1 MAVTIPSKFQLLDS
15 RVTAEGMPINR
26 RDLTVIRRN
35 HNVLLARRARQLVYS
50 WVMPL
55 SNSDASGY
63 PAGGTWL
70 WPEYDYA
77 DDEASVVAQK
87 PALSAWVFVPSG
99 VETCTVVIRGR
110 IALPLADGYVV
121 AYPALSSGIQ
131 GVSILPGDGVTI
143 DSTTFADV
151 SVQIR
156 VPQHNETSPLLFTM
170 HFHTPF
176 YPAQDPEW
184 TTTEYAI
191 HSIGMDQ
198 RDIWNVTPTTS
209 AIASTKTGSN
219 YTAYLGLLGSSFAT
233 TYGRPKSVSGV
244 CFSGLGALQRVFLK
258 SPFDSAIDPAT
269 MAIGL
274 RPRCIPL
281 VTSITVYPD
290 AVT

>member
-35 HNVLLARRARQLVYS
+35 HNVLLERRARQLVYS

-55 SNSDASGY
+55 SNSDTLGQ
-63 PAGGTWL
+63 PADTAWRF
-70 WPEYDYA
+70 PAYDYS
-77 DDEASVVAQK
+77 DDESSIMAQK
-87 PALSAWVFVPSG
+87 PSLAAWVFVPNG

-110 IALPLADGYVV
+110 IALPLSDGYVV

-170 HFHTPF
+170 HFHTPLIA
-176 YPAQDPEW
+176 PVGAGS
-184 TTTEYAI
+184 TEYTI
-191 HSIGMDQ
+191 YGLGMDQ
-198 RDIWNVTPTTS
+198 RDIWIDDPVSAAIVRTTTVTSWEAT
-209 AIASTKTGSN
+209 
-219 YTAYLGLLGSSFAT
+219 LGLLGSSFAT
-233 TYGRPKSVSGV
+233 TYGRPVSVAMTGHDAA
-244 CFSGLGALQRVFLK
+244 GAVVRLFLK
-258 SPFDSAIDPAT
+258 KPFDDAIDPST
-269 MAIGL
+269 MCVGL
-274 RPRCIPL
+274 AVRCIPL